1 LIGRLYRELFAQAD
15 RLNRENI
22 LGFVDEARRAI
33 GKPKRMLDLGCHD
46 GTWTRRLAD
55 RFGCDDVVG
64 VEIQEGP
71 AAQARAKGI
80 RVEIGNLD
88 REIPSVGDAFDL
100 VHANQVIEHVA
111 SIDLF
116 LAELYRVVRP
126 GGFAIISSENGSA
139 WHNVFAAA
147 MGWQI
152 FSLTNVSARAGAVG
166 NPLALHNDD
175 APVAASW
182 THKTIF
188 NYQGFRDIF
197 GVHGFVDVRVAGA
210 GYHPLPAIV
219 GKWEPRHSHFITALA
234 RKSPD
239 ARTAS

>member
-1 LIGRLYRELFAQAD
+1 VIGRLYRELFAQAD
-15 RLNRENI
+15 RLNRKNI
-22 LGFVDEARRAI
+22 LAFVDEARGAI
-33 GKPKRMLDLGCHD
+33 GTPKRMLDLGCHD
-46 GTWTRRLAD
+46 GTWTRQLAD
-55 RFGCDDVVG
+55 RFGADEVVG

-71 AAQARAKGI
+71 AREARAKGI
-80 RVEIGNLD
+80 HVEIGNLD
-88 REIPSVGDAFDL
+88 REIPAAADSFDL

-111 SIDLF
+111 SIDHF
-116 LAELYRVVRP
+116 LEELYRVIKP

-139 WHNVFAAA
+139 WHNVFASA

-152 FSLTNVSARAGAVG
+152 FSLTNVSAKAGAVG
-166 NPLALHNDD
+166 NPLALHNGDQPF
-175 APVAASW
+175 ASSW

-197 GVHGFVDVRVAGA
+197 AVHGFTDVRVAGA

-234 RKSPD
+234 RK
-239 ARTAS
+239 R